1 MLEQDRERRRHP
13 IPQLN
18 HLQAFRRFVILIGV
32 TRQPFGLLE
41 LGSNSL
47 KHYRVEPVPGK
58 GHRIETRKVP
68 WRIAHDYFTHGGLR
82 ESAVAEVLDA
92 LSSVASENR
101 DTPMSGMLCLA
112 TGVFR
117 EFSDIGSLAARVKER
132 TGLRLRVISGE
143 DEAKLMAKSL
153 PDIGAGSTVVAD
165 LGGATTEWAWIKDGK
180 PREWGSLLLGAIRNH
195 CAVGD
200 FPVTSPEYLER
211 SRQFCAAETSKLAG
225 CGRCVLLVTGGT
237 AKALAR
243 WRNAEVTSLAE
254 LREIFEE
261 IHKNGPPESLKSER
275 REVYLSGLVVLEQL
289 MLQLQASEL
298 TYAQASVREGMARRL
313 VALLASRGGEDLHS
327 TLLLHTTSTM
337 PREVDGKSE

>member
-1 MLEQDRERRRHP
+1 M
-13 IPQLN
+13 
-18 HLQAFRRFVILIGV
+18 

-58 GHRIETRKVP
+58 GHRIETRKIP
-68 WRIAHDYFTHGGLR
+68 WRIAYDYFKHGELR
-82 ESAVAEVLDA
+82 ENAVTEIFDA
-92 LSSVASENR
+92 LSRVASESR
-101 DTPMSGMLCLA
+101 GTPMSGMLCLA

-117 EFSDIGSLAARVKER
+117 EFSDIASLVAGVKER

-165 LGGATTEWAWIKDGK
+165 LGGATTEWAWIEDGK
-180 PREWGSLLLGAIRNH
+180 PRTWGSLLLGAIRNH

-200 FPVTSPEYLER
+200 FPVTSPEYLEQ
-211 SRQFCAAETSKLAG
+211 SRQFCAAEASKLAG
-225 CGRCVLLVTGGT
+225 CGRCALLVTGGT

-243 WRNAEVTSLAE
+243 SRNADVTSLAE
-254 LREIFEE
+254 LREILQE
-261 IHKNGPPESLKSER
+261 IQESGPPESLTSER

-289 MLQLQASEL
+289 MVELQASEF
-298 TYAQASVREGMARRL
+298 TYARASVREGMARRL
-313 VALLASRGGEDLHS
+313 VALLASRGGENLHS

-337 PREVDGKSE
+337 PREADGEPE